1 VSSSPEQPESE
12 DPHRQGLTHA
22 MRMLGHDLR
31 LALARATS
39 ITERLARH
47 LVAGAPTHRDLGDLR
62 YALSEADYVAEAL
75 LDGTAELNVDR
86 PALCV
91 NSFLLELE
99 PLLRETLN
107 PAIVLSVRLSA
118 TAGVVSATTHEL
130 DAIVRSLIDNATRAI
145 PDGGE
150 LTIATGWLDIAGIA
164 LRDRVSSR
172 HHVRLTIT
180 ATQSVREG
188 EPSGRAVLSPDID
201 ANAAPVDD
209 HVSAMISELGGC
221 LVVESADGA
230 DRRLHVC
237 LRSAV

>member
-1 VSSSPEQPESE
+1 
-12 DPHRQGLTHA
+12 

-31 LALARATS
+31 HALARATS

-47 LVAGAPTHRDLGDLR
+47 LVAGAPTHRDLGELR

-75 LDGTAELNVDR
+75 LDGGAELNLDR
-86 PALCV
+86 PPLCV

-107 PAIVLSVRLSA
+107 PAIILSVRLSA

-130 DAIVRSLIDNATRAI
+130 DAIVRSVIDTATRAI

-150 LTIATGWLDIAGIA
+150 LTIATGWLDMAGIA

-180 ATQSVREG
+180 AMPSGRED
-188 EPSGRAVLSPDID
+188 EPSRRAVLSPDVD
-201 ANAAPVDD
+201 ANAPPVDE
-209 HVSAMISELGGC
+209 HVSAIISELGGC
-221 LVVESADGA
+221 LVVESADGE

-237 LRSAV
+237 LPSAV